1 VSAQAAHRAVAT
13 GLRVAILAADPERR
27 HALAAMLAAAGH
39 DLAESPD
46 AAEVLL
52 ADGIATQAEGR
63 PVLSLGGS
71 DESHA
76 GLLPRDANPAQ
87 IDAALRALGAGL
99 VVRVGEVGT
108 GFEPLADAATP
119 LLSPR
124 ELEILASI
132 GEGLSN
138 KEVARRLGISPHT
151 VKFHVES
158 LFRKLG
164 AVSRADAVARGLRRQ
179 IIDL

>member
-1 VSAQAAHRAVAT
+1 VSALPAPVTMAS
-13 GLRVAILAADPERR
+13 GLRVAILAADPQRR
-27 HALAAMLAAAGH
+27 QALAALLAAAGH
-39 DLAESPD
+39 DLAAAPD
-46 AAEVLL
+46 SADVLL
-52 ADGIATQAEGR
+52 TDGLATQADGR
-63 PVLSLGGS
+63 PVLSLGGG
-71 DESHA
+71 DEALA

-87 IDAALRALGAGL
+87 IDAALRAIAAGL
-99 VVRVGEVGT
+99 VVRADDT
-108 GFEPLADAATP
+108 AAGFAPLADVAAP

-138 KEVARRLGISPHT
+138 KEVARRFGISPHT

-164 AVSRADAVARGLRRQ
+164 AVSRADAVAKGLRRQ
-179 IIDL
+179 IINL